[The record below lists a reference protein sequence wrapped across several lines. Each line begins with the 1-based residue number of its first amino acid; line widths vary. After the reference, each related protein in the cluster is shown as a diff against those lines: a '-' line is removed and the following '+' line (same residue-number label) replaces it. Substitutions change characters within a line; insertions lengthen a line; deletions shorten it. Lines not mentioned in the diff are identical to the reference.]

1 MAAYVPRHHF
11 IDDEWVRPLPFLKL
25 CWSSFEFFDAEIDST
40 NNLLNFSSFLAFWW
54 GRNG

>member
-11 IDDEWVRPLPFLKL
+11 IYDEWVRPLPFLKL
-25 CWSSFEFFDAEIDST
+25 CWSSFEIFDAEIDST
-40 NNLLNFSSFLAFWW
+40 NNLLNFLSFLAFWW